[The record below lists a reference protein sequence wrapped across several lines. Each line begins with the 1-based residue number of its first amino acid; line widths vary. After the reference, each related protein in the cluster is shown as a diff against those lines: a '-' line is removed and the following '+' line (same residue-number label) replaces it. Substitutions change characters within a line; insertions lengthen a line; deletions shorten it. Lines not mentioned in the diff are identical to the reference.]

1 MVEFIIRRSGAW
13 FSVIER
19 KRESSRDMYKR
30 VKERKYVFYKEEIKG
45 DKLIISD
52 ESIDILM
59 DAFQNKGEEM
69 PKNISWNFIATVLLA
84 DLIMNK

>member
-84 DLIMNK
+84 GSYYE

>member
-1 MVEFIIRRSGAW
+1 MS
-13 FSVIER
+13 
-19 KRESSRDMYKR
+19 
-30 VKERKYVFYKEEIKG
+30 FYKEEIKG

-69 PKNISWNFIATVLLA
+69 PKNISWNFIATILLA
-84 DLIMNK
+84 GSYYE

>member
-30 VKERKYVFYKEEIKG
+30 VKERKYVFYKKEIKG
-45 DKLIISD
+45 GKLIISD

-84 DLIMNK
+84 GSYYE

>member
-84 DLIMNK
+84 ILL

>member
-69 PKNISWNFIATVLLA
+69 PKNISWNFIATVLLGI
-84 DLIMNK
+84 LL

>member
-1 MVEFIIRRSGAW
+1 MS
-13 FSVIER
+13 
-19 KRESSRDMYKR
+19 
-30 VKERKYVFYKEEIKG
+30 FYKEEIEG

-59 DAFQNKGEEM
+59 DAFQNKDEEM

-84 DLIMNK
+84 GSYYE

>member
-1 MVEFIIRRSGAW
+1 MVGFIIRRSGTC

-30 VKERKYVFYKEEIKG
+30 VKERKYVFYKKEIKG

-69 PKNISWNFIATVLLA
+69 PKNIS
-84 DLIMNK
+84 

>member
-1 MVEFIIRRSGAW
+1 MS
-13 FSVIER
+13 
-19 KRESSRDMYKR
+19 
-30 VKERKYVFYKEEIKG
+30 FYKEEIKG

-59 DAFQNKGEEM
+59 GAFQNKGEEM

-84 DLIMNK
+84 GSYYE

>member
-30 VKERKYVFYKEEIKG
+30 VKERKYVFYKKEIKG
-45 DKLIISD
+45 V
-52 ESIDILM
+52 
-59 DAFQNKGEEM
+59 N
-69 PKNISWNFIATVLLA
+69 
-84 DLIMNK
+84 

>member
-59 DAFQNKGEEM
+59 DAFQNKGKEM

-84 DLIMNK
+84 GSYYE

>member
-1 MVEFIIRRSGAW
+1 MS
-13 FSVIER
+13 
-19 KRESSRDMYKR
+19 
-30 VKERKYVFYKEEIKG
+30 FYKEEIKG

-59 DAFQNKGEEM
+59 GAFQNKGKEM

-84 DLIMNK
+84 GSYYE